1 MKEHR
6 LTEVMAL
13 LGSAGFDLYSSDPQ
27 NLTSQL
33 SALTSPVLSPLTG
46 AEDDNSSINFLDL
59 SAPVAA
65 INPENGAVLTRSRSS
80 SENSIPRH
88 PTLQMTAI
96 PQGSP
101 LDDTTPE
108 PSAETEDVSNSP
120 RPSSH
125 RSQSHS
131 PSHCEVRVLD
141 PDLTCIG
148 LSDENADMWAIKI
161 IKLVAFPDLIPPSQ
175 SPSRQHHRRASSPY
189 SGSSEGEKSNPSR
202 TSLQEQLHGLEEDLG
217 SNLATFGADSECPSD
232 SGSRSDD
239 TTRVGQGS
247 PKDPALRF
255 SSESP
260 IFDLEH
266 KKPWDEDAPID
277 DREESSSED
286 GYFSASPNVR
296 SPVESKPPFSL
307 VGGGETRARQGPG
320 CEEKPPLPHLVT
332 ESPRGYA
339 GSLPNSRTRST
350 SGASIENRGTPTPAP
365 VVPFFSFTR
374 TPEGSSLTGSVS
386 LLAALFPRSER
397 HMVICSG
404 ELDDLDSSRESFD
417 GEDDYDG
424 LEDLNEDRDDDY
436 GEREAQGPLKCL
448 QIDLQK
454 YGLGMFFLL
463 VSSWV
468 MVGPDWF
475 VRDAVI
481 HLIR

>member
-1 MKEHR
+1 MSTLHDAFADK
-6 LTEVMAL
+6 V
-13 LGSAGFDLYSSDPQ
+13 
-27 NLTSQL
+27 
-33 SALTSPVLSPLTG
+33 
-46 AEDDNSSINFLDL
+46 
-59 SAPVAA
+59 
-65 INPENGAVLTRSRSS
+65 TRDSS
-80 SENSIPRH
+80 SEHSENSKHAMR
-88 PTLQMTAI
+88 PT
-96 PQGSP
+96 P
-101 LDDTTPE
+101 
-108 PSAETEDVSNSP
+108 
-120 RPSSH
+120 H

-131 PSHCEVRVLD
+131 PSHCEVRILE

-148 LSDENADMWAIKI
+148 LSDDNADMWAIKI
-161 IKLVAFPDLIPPSQ
+161 IKLVAFPDLIPPSE
-175 SPSRQHHRRASSPY
+175 PASRQRRRRPSSPY
-189 SGSSEGEKSNPSR
+189 SGSSEGAKSRQSR
-202 TSLQEQLHGLEEDLG
+202 TSLQEQLHGLEDDLG
-217 SNLATFGADSECPSD
+217 SNLANFGSHSECESE

-266 KKPWDEDAPID
+266 KKPWDEDATID
-277 DREESSSED
+277 EQESSSED

-296 SPVESKPPFSL
+296 SPVESEPPFSL

-320 CEEKPPLPHLVT
+320 HEEKPPLPHLVT
-332 ESPRGYA
+332 ESPRGYG

-424 LEDLNEDRDDDY
+424 LEDLNEERDDDY

-454 YGLGMFFLL
+454 YGLGMFLFL

-468 MVGPDWF
+468 DGWF
-475 VRDAVI
+475 
-481 HLIR
+481 